1 MDYKYLLRQRLYD
14 LTLNSG
20 RKICHTLLMN
30 FSEWMYFSRALLCVL
45 GLMLTAPAVRA
56 GAKPDEIPR
65 LSADLT
71 PVGAERAG
79 NAAGTIPEWTGGI
92 TQPLPG
98 YQPGDHHADP
108 YAGEAPLFVID
119 RSNVSQFT
127 KYLGVGQ
134 LAMLQRYDDWF
145 MQVYPSHRSAALPQR
160 IYAKTAENGRTG
172 QLSADGEAVLNV
184 AEGLPFPFPENARE
198 LIWNHRLRYKGSG
211 SKRHIS
217 LVAPTA
223 RGAFTEVTMTVETLG
238 LYYQQGATLE
248 SIDNQLLYFLQY
260 TDSPA
265 RLAGTSLL
273 IHESLNQALQPRDA
287 WVYNPGRRRVI
298 RAPNVAY
305 DNPSA
310 ATDGLS
316 VSDMADMFNGAMDR
330 FNWELVGKKE
340 MYVPYNAY
348 RVHGKDLDYDDL
360 VQPGHI
366 DANVLRNELHRVW
379 VVEARLKPGL
389 RHINPHRTYYLDE
402 DSYQILLAD
411 HYDARGKLWRYSE
424 AHPIVFYE
432 VPTLWTTIEI
442 HHDLQS
448 GRFVSYRLNPRKPVA
463 PFNVKMNKKDF
474 TPQALRRKGKR

>member
-1 MDYKYLLRQRLYD
+1 MLV
-14 LTLNSG
+14 LTLAASAA
-20 RKICHTLLMN
+20 
-30 FSEWMYFSRALLCVL
+30 W
-45 GLMLTAPAVRA
+45 A
-56 GAKPDEIPR
+56 GAKPDDISR

-79 NAAGTIPEWTGGI
+79 NASGSIPEWTGGLV
-92 TQPLPG
+92 QALPG
-98 YQPGDHHADP
+98 YQPGDHHPDP
-108 YAGEAPLFVID
+108 YAGEVPLFVINQG
-119 RSNVSQFT
+119 NVSEHA
-127 KYLGVGQ
+127 KHLSEGQ
-134 LAMLQRYDDWF
+134 LAMLARYDDWF

-160 IYAKTAENGRTG
+160 VYDKTAENGRTG

-198 LIWNHRLRYKGSG
+198 LMWNHRLRYKGSG

-217 LVAPTA
+217 LVAPA
-223 RGAFTEVTMTVETLG
+223 ASGAFNEVTMTVENLG
-238 LYYQQGATLE
+238 LYYQKGATLE

-260 TDSPA
+260 IDSPA

-273 IHESLNQALQPRDA
+273 VHESLNQAEQPRDA
-287 WVYNPGRRRVI
+287 WVYNPGQRRVI

-310 ATDGLS
+310 ATDGLA
-316 VSDMADMFNGAMDR
+316 VSDMVDMFNGALDR
-330 FNWELVGKKE
+330 FNWELVGKRE

-348 RVHGKDLDYDDL
+348 RVHGADLDYGDL
-360 VQPGHI
+360 VQPGHL
-366 DANVLRNELHRVW
+366 DAKVLRYELHRVW
-379 VVEARLKPGL
+379 VVEARLKPDL
-389 RHINPHRTYYLDE
+389 RHINPRRTFYLDE

-411 HYDARGKLWRYSE
+411 HYDAREELWRYSE

-448 GRFVSYRLNPRKPVA
+448 GRFASYRLNPRKPVP
-463 PFNVKMNKKDF
+463 PFNMEMNKKDF